1 MHDSSVTPATAVAE
15 HAFTARRVRT
25 RVGDVAIR
33 ECGHGPDT
41 IVLLHGISSGAGSW
55 AQCAGLLADCARV
68 IAWDAPGYGES
79 DPLPQARPVATD
91 YAARLD
97 ALLDALGISDCVLVG
112 HSLGALMAAGYS
124 SLPTARAHAYVV
136 FSPAL
141 GYGGS
146 PRADQVRQGRLAN
159 LDQLGIA
166 GMAKALPSRLLSEA
180 AGDAQR
186 AAVTANALR
195 LNEAGY
201 RQAVELLCGDDINRY
216 DGFTPESCSVYCG
229 DKDIVTTPAQSAAY
243 AQRHGLPFEL
253 VAGAGHACYI
263 EQPAQVAALIR
274 LALASNKGQV

>member
-1 MHDSSVTPATAVAE
+1 MHDSSVTPVAAVSE
-15 HAFTARRVRT
+15 PAFTARRVST
-25 RVGDVAIR
+25 RLGDVAIR
-33 ECGHGPDT
+33 ECGHGPHT

-55 AQCAGLLADCARV
+55 AQCAGLLADRAHV

-79 DPLPQARPVATD
+79 DPLPQATPLATD

-124 SLPTARAHAYVV
+124 SLPTSRARAYVV

-166 GMAKALPSRLLSEA
+166 GMAKALPARLLSDA
-180 AGDAQR
+180 ADEPQR
-186 AAVTANALR
+186 AAVTANAMR
-195 LNEAGY
+195 LNQAGY

-216 DGFTPESCSVYCG
+216 SGFTPENCRVYCG
-229 DKDIVTTPAQSAAY
+229 DKDIVTTPEQSAAY
-243 AQRHGLPFEL
+243 AQTHGFAFGL
-253 VAGAGHACYI
+253 VEGAGHACYI
-263 EQPAQVAALIR
+263 EQPARVAALIGQ
-274 LALASNKGQV
+274 ALTSKTGRA